1 MEKGHGPRETKRLKR
16 SHAEAKADSGP
27 VEAPARQ
34 AAAAVSAE
42 DDLLLLEAGGSAEAA
57 LLELQVPARCH
68 ARLTQPGRGV
78 CHSACCTRCRRV
90 HEPDRARAAGRSVL
104 VWTGLAPPLGLANR
118 AQPRGRA
125 QARELVAEVRV
136 DYAREDALD
145 ALVARLRAALTRL
158 PEAVLEPGAGDGF
171 AAALGVP
178 PVRLQAA
185 RAPAPA
191 GRAGR
196 SRRAR
201 ARAEAAA
208 LPAAGARGGGG
219 QLRSARGGPAAPHG
233 GRGGRGAGGLLRR
246 QGPAEQPV
254 L

>member
-118 AQPRGRA
+118 AQPRGRS
-125 QARELVAEVRV
+125 
-136 DYAREDALD
+136 
-145 ALVARLRAALTRL
+145 
-158 PEAVLEPGAGDGF
+158 GAGQG
-171 AAALGVP
+171 AGGGG
-178 PVRLQAA
+178 A
-185 RAPAPA
+185 RGLCAR

-196 SRRAR
+196 ARGPAPRRADPAAGGGAGAGRRRRLCRRAGRAPGALASCEGPGARRPGRPLTAR
-201 ARAEAAA
+201 ARPRRSGCASGRRRAWRWWAATFCA
-208 LPAAGARGGGG
+208 RRPGRTSRWTWRSRRRRPASTPRT
-219 QLRSARGGPAAPHG
+219 S
-233 GRGGRGAGGLLRR
+233 
-246 QGPAEQPV
+246 
-254 L
+254 